1 MKTGEKILLKNLYVI
16 NLNLVLYPSSDP
28 AGPLG
33 HHQHHGGPHPPD
45 QDGQDDQDEQVGQD
59 GAPGHPRPEGHGRLR
74 HRALVSQWLLR
85 PGD

>member
-33 HHQHHGGPHPPD
+33 HHQHHGGPHHPD
-45 QDGQDDQDEQVGQD
+45 QEGQDKHYGQD
-59 GAPGHPRPEGHGRLR
+59 GAPGFPRAEGHG
-74 HRALVSQWLLR
+74 
-85 PGD
+85 